1 MTQKYQWRT
10 FVWLNLKK
18 ENQNTVVL
26 VKNRLKPINP
36 TDRCIIIV
44 MYSDSTVICR
54 QKWKKKIFCFLIFTS
69 KDSFDLVTRD
79 GYRWFAVNF
88 TCLNHTG
95 CRGSNMANSCHS
107 CRAWILMQLWFKWV
121 LRKLI
126 LNCELQWKQTSRSNS
141 AWISIENESEIDLLQ
156 CQTKMCFFRIVSK

>member
-1 MTQKYQWRT
+1 
-10 FVWLNLKK
+10 
-18 ENQNTVVL
+18 
-26 VKNRLKPINP
+26 
-36 TDRCIIIV
+36 

-54 QKWKKKIFCFLIFTS
+54 QKWKKNIFCFLIFTS
-69 KDSFDLVTRD
+69 KDSFDLVTKD

-121 LRKLI
+121 FRKLI
-126 LNCELQWKQTSRSNS
+126 SIVNCSENKLPDQILHEFRSKTSPKLTCYNAKQK
-141 AWISIENESEIDLLQ
+141 
-156 CQTKMCFFRIVSK
+156 CVFFGSFRNKSTVR